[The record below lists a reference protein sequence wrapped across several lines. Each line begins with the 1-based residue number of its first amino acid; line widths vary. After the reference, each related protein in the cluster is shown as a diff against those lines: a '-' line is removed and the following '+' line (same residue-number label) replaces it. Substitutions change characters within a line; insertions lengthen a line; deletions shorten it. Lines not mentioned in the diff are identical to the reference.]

1 MTVKQEVVRVN
12 IDNLGISE
20 LKWKGMGKFNWDDH
34 YIYYYGQE
42 SLRRNGVALKV
53 NKRVWNAVLGCSLK
67 NDRIN
72 LVSFQGKLFNFSVIQ
87 VYAPTT
93 NAKEAEVNWFYEDL
107 QDLLPLTSKTDV
119 LLITEDWKA
128 KAGSQEMPG
137 ATGKFGLAVQN
148 EARQRLTEFCQE
160 NTIVI
165 AKTLYQQHK
174 RWLYTWPSPDGQ
186 YWNQIDNILCSQRWR
201 SSIQSAKTRPGA
213 DCCSDLELLIQ
224 NSDLNW
230 RK

>member
-1 MTVKQEVVRVN
+1 MKRQEYMTPEDESPRLVGVQYDTGEEKRNSFRKNDEAGPKWKWRWIVDMSGAESKVQCWKEQFCIRTWNVRSMNQGKLDVVNQEMAKVN
-12 IDNLGISE
+12 IDILAISE
-20 LKWKGMGKFNWDDH
+20 LKWMRMGEFNSNDN
-34 YIYYYGQE
+34 YIYYCAQE

-53 NKRVWNAVLGCSLK
+53 NKRVWNAVLGCSLE

-107 QDLLPLTSKTDV
+107 QDLLQLTSKTDV
-119 LLITEDWKA
+119 LRITEDWKA

-148 EARQRLTEFCQE
+148 
-160 NTIVI
+160 
-165 AKTLYQQHK
+165 
-174 RWLYTWPSPDGQ
+174 
-186 YWNQIDNILCSQRWR
+186 
-201 SSIQSAKTRPGA
+201 
-213 DCCSDLELLIQ
+213 
-224 NSDLNW
+224 
-230 RK
+230 